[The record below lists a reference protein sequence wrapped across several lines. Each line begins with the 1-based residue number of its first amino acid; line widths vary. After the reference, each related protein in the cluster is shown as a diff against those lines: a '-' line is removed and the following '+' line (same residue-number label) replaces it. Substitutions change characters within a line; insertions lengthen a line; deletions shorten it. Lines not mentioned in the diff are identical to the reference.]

1 MYEPRNYRN
10 WVNAGKLIP
19 FQVVEEESDL
29 FILAATELKEL
40 SYFFTRKYRQEIT
53 SYIKRQPV
61 FASSLK
67 PLKIY
72 ADAPPII
79 QAMAEAAAKAGVGPM
94 AAVAGAVAE
103 YVGKELLA
111 YSPEILVENGGD
123 IFVHTLSARRIG
135 IFAGRSVL
143 SGRLALEI
151 SPHKSP
157 LGICTSSGTVGH
169 SLSLGKA
176 DAALVVS
183 GSAILADAAAT
194 AVANQVQTALDI
206 PIALEY
212 GQKIEG
218 VAGLVVIKDDKI
230 GIWGDIQLSPVSPVR

>member
-67 PLKIY
+67 PLKIC

-169 SLSLGKA
+169 SLSFGKA

-206 PIALEY
+206 PSALEY

-218 VAGLVVIKDDKI
+218 VAGLVVIKDDKM